1 MFIEVTR
8 WLIFYFFMNPIY
20 FFMNPIYWQ
29 NFKKMVSVFLSI
41 QKNVNISNLT
51 KQIRFIFLYIGF
63 LSNIIV
69 EFVTMKNWLK
79 NLFLKELTASFI
91 NYSKCLNYLIT
102 LYCFPMLMHLSEKLS
117 ATSIFKKFHQCFLC
131 IISWRY

>member
-1 MFIEVTR
+1 MVNF
-8 WLIFYFFMNPIY
+8 LFFYESHLLFY
-20 FFMNPIYWQ
+20 ESHLLTK
-29 NFKKMVSVFLSI
+29 FKKMVSVFLSI
-41 QKNVNISNLT
+41 QKNVNICNLT

-79 NLFLKELTASFI
+79 NLFLKELIASFI

>member
-1 MFIEVTR
+1 MVNF
-8 WLIFYFFMNPIY
+8 LFFYESHLLFY
-20 FFMNPIYWQ
+20 ESHLLTK
-29 NFKKMVSVFLSI
+29 FKKMVSVFLSI
-41 QKNVNISNLT
+41 QKNVNICNLT